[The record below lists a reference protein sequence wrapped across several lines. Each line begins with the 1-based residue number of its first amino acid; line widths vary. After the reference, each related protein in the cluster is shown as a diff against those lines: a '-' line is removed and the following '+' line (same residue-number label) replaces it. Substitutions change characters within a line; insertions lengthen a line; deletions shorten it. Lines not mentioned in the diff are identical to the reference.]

1 MLKYSHKQ
9 PFSFIC
15 YIVELIV
22 EKLKFLHIARFV
34 SVYMRTLYNMY
45 ALFDFIF
52 SIL

>member
-15 YIVELIV
+15 YIA

-34 SVYMRTLYNMY
+34 SVYMRTLYDMY

-52 SIL
+52 SMLWF

>member
-9 PFSFIC
+9 PVSFIC
-15 YIVELIV
+15 YIVE
-22 EKLKFLHIARFV
+22 KLKFLYIARFV

-52 SIL
+52 SILWFL